1 MYENQIIQQKKVRR
15 NLSKKASR
23 NMKEEVV
30 KLFLDKIQRLGA
42 HPKHYGKTNVFE
54 FDMIV
59 EYPLKK

>member
-1 MYENQIIQQKKVRR
+1 
-15 NLSKKASR
+15 
-23 NMKEEVV
+23 MKEEVV

-59 EYPLKK
+59 EYPLKKLRKNEDPAKERWKIA